1 MGTAQ
6 SGEGCTNHQSYRQH
20 IIPSSIPSQSL
31 QINRASALDYTSFG
45 FCREKPPSFS
55 LQTKAF
61 PRLCDA
67 GSAPGKTIAWSFLKP
82 ILNIPKWRGTSRKKS
97 SFCFASY
104 PSAMRDWQQVP
115 PGSPVKRTQLF
126 SFYCRYFLSIAE
138 LQGGQ

>member
-1 MGTAQ
+1 MGTTQ
-6 SGEGCTNHQSYRQH
+6 SGEGCRNHQSYRQH
-20 IIPSSIPSQSL
+20 IIPSSIPSKSL
-31 QINRASALDYTSFG
+31 QINRASALDRASCN
-45 FCREKPPSFS
+45 FCREKQFPFS
-55 LQTKAF
+55 LQTTAF

-67 GSAPGKTIAWSFLKP
+67 GSTRSKTIALSFLKP
-82 ILNIPKWRGTSRKKS
+82 ILNIPNWRGTSRKKS
-97 SFCFASY
+97 SFCFAPY